1 MQKSN
6 RRLFP
11 RASLPFSAQSD
22 LWTPSHLPRQVLPAP
37 LIRVA
42 LTPSQIFPYINQFLT
57 SLNLVP
63 NKSQIGFYSGLVVS
77 FLFFSLPS
85 TPFLSFNLRNP
96 ALPFSSCSLS
106 TNGLAYPVY
115 TLSLS
120 CPPTLIRAL
129 DMVGRRPV
137 IIIGTVGLSIST
149 ILFGLTSNLPQ
160 ILIARCLGLPD
171 FSTFSYSDTN
181 TSGHILRHRCRTSL
195 SSR

>member
-1 MQKSN
+1 MQKSS
-6 RRLFP
+6 RRLFQ

-22 LWTPSHLPRQVLPAP
+22 LWTPSHLLRQIPPAP
-37 LIRVA
+37 LIRA

-77 FLFFSLPS
+77 FFQLAGYSFLIFQSQESSFALFQLLFIYQWARISGTHTFSL
-85 TPFLSFNLRNP
+85 L
-96 ALPFSSCSLS
+96 
-106 TNGLAYPVY
+106 
-115 TLSLS
+115 
-120 CPPTLIRAL
+120 CPLTLIRAL

-149 ILFGLTSNLPQ
+149 VLFGLTSNLPQ

-171 FSTFSYSDTN
+171 FFE
-181 TSGHILRHRCRTSL
+181 LFL
-195 SSR
+195 F